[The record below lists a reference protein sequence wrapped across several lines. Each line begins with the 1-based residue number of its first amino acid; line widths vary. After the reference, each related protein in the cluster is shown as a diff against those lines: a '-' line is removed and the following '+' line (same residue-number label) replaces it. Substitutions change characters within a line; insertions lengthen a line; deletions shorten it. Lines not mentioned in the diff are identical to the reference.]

1 MKSGVVATITTV
13 SALSLADRALGW
25 VLLIAGVVLI
35 FGLVVLAVFPSR
47 FQKDAHEV
55 LCILLDR
62 PRG

>member
-1 MKSGVVATITTV
+1 MKSRVAATITTV

-35 FGLVVLAVFPSR
+35 FVVVTAVYWPR
-47 FQKDAHEV
+47 FRKDAQEV
-55 LCILLDR
+55 LRILLGR